1 MPQKRARLIA
11 QASIVGIVANGLVA
25 AAKIGVGLIVRSY
38 AVISDG
44 IDSATDILTS
54 VITLV
59 TINISEKPP
68 DARHPYG
75 HTRAETIATKLL
87 SFIIFFAGAQLALA
101 SLRHLIDRETLP
113 IPGTA
118 AIGVTLASIL
128 VKLFLAIYK
137 FRIGRKTQS
146 SMLIADAQNM
156 RNDILISVTVLIGLV
171 GGRFFNMPLL
181 DPIVALLIS
190 FWILRVAFGIFFE
203 TSTELMDGQADQEV
217 YRRIFEAVESVDGAS
232 NPHRTRIRRIGRLQV
247 VDLDIEVEGSLSVS
261 RGHAI
266 AGAVEESIK
275 RKLNDVYDV
284 IVHVEP
290 CGAGEH
296 VERYGLS
303 ESIIG
308 DQEQESADEL

>member
-11 QASIVGIVANGLVA
+11 QASIVGIIANGIVA
-25 AAKIGVGLIVRSY
+25 AAKIGVGLAVRSY

-54 VITLV
+54 IITLV
-59 TINISEKPP
+59 TISISEKPP

-75 HTRAETIATKLL
+75 HTRAETIATKFL

-101 SLRHLIDRETLP
+101 SLRHLIERETLP
-113 IPGTA
+113 IPGAA

-128 VKLFLAIYK
+128 VKLFLAVYK

-156 RNDILISVTVLIGLV
+156 RNDILISMTVLVGLV
-171 GGRFFNMPLL
+171 GGRFFNMPLI
-181 DPIVALLIS
+181 DPIIALLIS

-203 TSTELMDGQADQEV
+203 TSIELMDGQADQEV
-217 YRRIFEAVESVDGAS
+217 YRQIFEAVESVEGAS
-232 NPHRTRIRRIGRLQV
+232 HPHRARIRRIGRLQV

-261 RGHAI
+261 RGHGI
-266 AGAVEESIK
+266 AGAVEEAIK
-275 RKLNDVYDV
+275 KKLIDVYDV

-303 ESIIG
+303 EAIMDG
-308 DQEQESADEL
+308 EEESGAL